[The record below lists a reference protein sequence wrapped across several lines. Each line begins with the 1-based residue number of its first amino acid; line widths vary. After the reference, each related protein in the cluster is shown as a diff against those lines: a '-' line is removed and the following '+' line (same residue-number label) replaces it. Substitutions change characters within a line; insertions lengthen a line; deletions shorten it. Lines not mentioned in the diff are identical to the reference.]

1 MEIENFWSN
10 GEIIASK
17 YWNFIWLLLW
27 LYNQLNLFYS
37 TDNKWINENKMSCP
51 RILSNYFTVQGLKQQ
66 ANGDK
71 RAKNNKFNQTPI
83 ISTTTMVARSKKLNF
98 K

>member
-1 MEIENFWSN
+1 
-10 GEIIASK
+10 
-17 YWNFIWLLLW
+17 
-27 LYNQLNLFYS
+27 
-37 TDNKWINENKMSCP
+37 MSCP

-83 ISTTTMVARSKKLNF
+83 ITTTTMVTRSKKLNF